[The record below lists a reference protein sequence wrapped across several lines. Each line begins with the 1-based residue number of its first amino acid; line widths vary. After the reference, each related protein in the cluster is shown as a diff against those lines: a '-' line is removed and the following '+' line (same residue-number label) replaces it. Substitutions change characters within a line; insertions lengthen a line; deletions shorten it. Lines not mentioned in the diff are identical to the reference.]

1 MTSGYSRHETRL
13 NFVGTPMSNSKIIV
27 ALDYPSAEAAI
38 ALAKQLDPA
47 RCKLKIGKE
56 LFTRSGP
63 HIVETLVQQGFDIF
77 LDLKYH
83 DIPTTVAKACAA
95 ATDLGIW
102 MMNVHA
108 LGGKAMMMAARTA
121 LGNAYDRPLLIAV
134 TLLTSMDQQD
144 FDQIGLQGTITDTVL
159 RLAKLAGESGLDGVV
174 CSAQEA
180 SQLRAQHGEDF
191 QLITPG
197 IRPANSEQGD
207 QHRTMT
213 PAEALAAGSNYLV
226 IGRPITAATDP
237 MMVLHAIEQNLK

>member
-1 MTSGYSRHETRL
+1 
-13 NFVGTPMSNSKIIV
+13 MSDSKIIV
-27 ALDYPSAEAAI
+27 ALDYPAADAAI
-38 ALAKQLDPA
+38 ALANQLDPD

-63 HIVETLVQQGFDIF
+63 KTVELLVQQGFDIF

-83 DIPTTVAKACAA
+83 DIPTTVAKACVA
-95 ATDLGIW
+95 ATDLGVW

-108 LGGKAMMMAARTA
+108 LGGAAMMMAARDA
-121 LGNAYDRPLLIAV
+121 IGNASDRPLLIGV
-134 TLLTSMDQQD
+134 TLLTSMDQQT

-159 RLAKLAGESGLDGVV
+159 RLAKLADNSGLDGVV

-180 SQLRAQHGEDF
+180 SRLRAQHDDAF

-207 QHRTMT
+207 QHRTMS
-213 PAEALAAGSNYLV
+213 PAQALNEGSSYLV
-226 IGRPITAATDP
+226 IGRPITAAKDP
-237 MMVLHAIEQNLK
+237 MLALQEIEQSLLTTR